1 MWRAIPVI
9 CGTIKNVRSINQNHY
24 QTDAA
29 ATLRRFGLFTAR
41 TIVHSDNVLCSFL
54 DELTNGAIMSRR
66 TLVCVIAVLATAG
79 DVYGSDWTRFR
90 GPNGT
95 GVSPDTATPPTE
107 WSDST
112 NVKWKITLPGPG
124 LSSPIIIG
132 DRVIV
137 TCWTGY
143 AAGGDDQGS
152 IEDMKRQV
160 VCLDRKT
167 GDTIWTH
174 SEDPVLPE
182 DNYRGMFAENG
193 YASHTPATD
202 GERVYAFFGKTGV
215 VALNLSDGK
224 KLWQKSVGEN
234 LEDKGW
240 GSASSPIIHD
250 GKVIVSAFIEGDAMV
265 AFDGKTGDVIWEQK
279 TPGYRSNWSTPVL
292 VDTGERVDLVMAVPG
307 EVWGLNPDNGKLK
320 WYCEIEGSDSA
331 RASVIADGD
340 IVIAMSGGR
349 GATTS
354 IAVKAGG
361 KGAVESVWTGRD
373 VSSTGTPV
381 VHDGRMYLV
390 SNKVV
395 TSVDMATGK
404 RIGQT
409 RLTGAASPA
418 EGNAGAERPP
428 GGDGERGGR
437 PPEGGGR
444 GGYGGGR
451 GPGGQDYS
459 SPVVAGNQ
467 LYYAARSGDVFVVAL
482 GEEVKQVASN
492 KFAADSGQYS
502 STPAISNGELFI
514 RSSTTLYCIAA
525 GS

>member
-1 MWRAIPVI
+1 
-9 CGTIKNVRSINQNHY
+9 
-24 QTDAA
+24 
-29 ATLRRFGLFTAR
+29 
-41 TIVHSDNVLCSFL
+41 
-54 DELTNGAIMSRR
+54 MSRQ
-66 TLVCVIAVLATAG
+66 TLFCFIAVLATAAHTI
-79 DVYGSDWTRFR
+79 GSDWTRFR

-95 GVSPDTATPPTE
+95 GVSSDTATPPIE
-107 WSDST
+107 WSDSN
-112 NVKWKITLPGPG
+112 NVKWKVTLPGPG
-124 LSSPIIIG
+124 LSSPIVVG
-132 DRVIV
+132 DRVII

-143 AAGGDDQGS
+143 AAGGSDQGS

-182 DNYRGMFAENG
+182 DNFRGMFAENG
-193 YASHTPATD
+193 YASHTPVSD
-202 GERVYAFFGKTGV
+202 GERVYAFFGKSGV
-215 VALNLSDGK
+215 IALNLSDGK

-234 LEDKGW
+234 LEGKGW
-240 GSASSPIIHD
+240 GSASSPILYD

-265 AFDGKTGDVIWEQK
+265 ALNGKTGDTVWEQK

-292 VDTGERVDLVMAVPG
+292 VETGERTDLVMAVPG
-307 EVWGLNPDNGKLK
+307 EVWGLNPDNGKLR

-340 IVIAMSGGR
+340 LVIAMAGGR
-349 GATTS
+349 GASTS

-361 KGAVESVWTGRD
+361 QGAIEPVWTGRD

-381 VHDGRMYLV
+381 IHNGRMYLV
-390 SNKVV
+390 NNKVV

-404 RIGQT
+404 RISQT
-409 RLTGAASPA
+409 RLTGSAAPA
-418 EGNAGAERPP
+418 GGNEGAGRPS

-437 PPEGGGR
+437 
-444 GGYGGGR
+444 GGYGGGG

-459 SPVVAGNQ
+459 SPVVAGNS
-467 LYYAARSGDVFVVAL
+467 LYYTSRAGDVFVVSL
-482 GEEVKQVASN
+482 GDEAKQIANN
-492 KFAADSGQYS
+492 KFASDTGQYS

-514 RSSTTLYCIAA
+514 RSSTTLYCVAA
-525 GS
+525 KNE